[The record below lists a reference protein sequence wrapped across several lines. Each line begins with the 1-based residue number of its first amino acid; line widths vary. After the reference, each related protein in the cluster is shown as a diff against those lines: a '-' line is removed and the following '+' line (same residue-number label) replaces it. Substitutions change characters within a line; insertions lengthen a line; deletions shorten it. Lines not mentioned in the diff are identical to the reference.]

1 MATDHIPVMLQ
12 EVLTYLHPQDY
23 EIYIDA
29 TFGSGGYTRAFLEAA
44 ACQVIA
50 FDRDPA
56 AILHAKDLQARFGER
71 LTIVEAPFSEMATQL
86 AARGIHKVNG
96 IVFDLGVSSPQ
107 IDEPARGFSL
117 RFEGPL
123 QMRMDADATQLTAHA
138 VVNQFSE
145 QDIADILYRYGDE
158 RKARRIAKAIVG
170 VRRSQEIATTL
181 QLADL
186 VKSVMPAHGQV
197 EHPAT
202 RTFQALRIF
211 VNDELGEFERALAV
225 TPQILS
231 PGGRLLVV
239 TFHSLED
246 RLIKEFLHPQVTL
259 QNSRYLPY
267 VAHKEPLF
275 ENLMKKPLTPSK
287 QEIHHNPRAR
297 SAKLRAAVF
306 KGVETL

>member
-50 FDRDPA
+50 FDRDPD
-56 AILHAKDLQARFGER
+56 AILRAKDLQARFGER
-71 LTIVEAPFSEMATQL
+71 LTIIEAPFSEMVTQL
-86 AARGIHKVNG
+86 LARGIHKVNG

-107 IDEPARGFSL
+107 IDEPKRGFSL

-123 QMRMDADATQLTAHA
+123 HMRMDADATQLTAHT

-158 RKARRIAKAIVG
+158 RKSRRIANAIVTA
-170 VRRSQEIATTL
+170 RRNQEIATTL

-246 RLIKEFLHPQVTL
+246 RLIKELLHPKVTL

-267 VAHKEPLF
+267 VVPKEPLF
-275 ENLMKKPLTPSK
+275 ESLVKKPLTPSK
-287 QEIHHNPRAR
+287 QEIHRNPRAR

-306 KGVETL
+306 KGAES

>member
-50 FDRDPA
+50 FDRDPE
-56 AILHAKDLQARFGER
+56 AILRAKDLQARFGKR
-71 LTIVEAPFSEMATQL
+71 LTIIEAPFSEIATQL
-86 AARGIHKVNG
+86 SARGIHKVNG

-107 IDEPARGFSL
+107 IDEPERGFSL

-123 QMRMDADATQLTAHA
+123 HMRMDADATQLTAHA

-158 RKARRIAKAIVG
+158 RKSRRIAKAIVAARG
-170 VRRSQEIATTL
+170 NQEIATTL

-259 QNSRYLPY
+259 RNSRYLPY
-267 VAHKEPLF
+267 AAHKEPLF

-306 KGVETL
+306 KGVKTL